1 MSNHFNLL
9 NKYHN
14 EILRCIWFCCCCCYR
29 FVDVA
34 VIVFAL
40 IQIDCGAP
48 FVVVVFFGVAIL
60 PMPNV
65 DDDYYR
71 RHFENGPAPPPPLR
85 LPLHFS
91 LCTLLFVVTFC
102 YCFFSS
108 YYLFVRLIPSVE
120 LFVCFASI
128 QLKLLLFSSH
138 FSNRFRYTS
147 HPYLFV
153 IYLKSQYL
161 VFFPYYFAFF
171 AFWTILIS
179 SPLAAVRCMQIN
191 WY

>member
-14 EILRCIWFCCCCCYR
+14 EILRCIWFCCCCYR

-71 RHFENGPAPPPPLR
+71 RHFENGPAPPPPPPPSIAFLAVYIAFCCYF
-85 LPLHFS
+85 L
-91 LCTLLFVVTFC
+91 LLF
-102 YCFFSS
+102 FF
-108 YYLFVRLIPSVE
+108 FI
-120 LFVCFASI
+120 LFVCSFNSFCWIICMFCFNSI
-128 QLKLLLFSSH
+128 EIALVFVAFFKSVSLHVPSIPIRNLFEITIFGFLSLLFCLFCLLNYSH
-138 FSNRFRYTS
+138 F
-147 HPYLFV
+147 L
-153 IYLKSQYL
+153 
-161 VFFPYYFAFF
+161 
-171 AFWTILIS
+171 
-179 SPLAAVRCMQIN
+179 SPCGRALHAN
-191 WY
+191 